1 MHRWSDTR
9 SQFSTCSRREWA
21 PIFERRRRDMEKV
34 NVGEKFGLFSDYW
47 SPKVVAE
54 LNDSYVKLAKFKGEF
69 VWHHHE
75 KEDELFFVMKGRLLI
90 KLRDGEIRIGPG
102 EFVVIPRGV
111 DHLPVAEDEVHV
123 ILIEPKTTLN
133 TSNVVGDKTAAHLER
148 I

>member
-1 MHRWSDTR
+1 V
-9 SQFSTCSRREWA
+9 
-21 PIFERRRRDMEKV
+21 EKV
-34 NVGEKFGLFSDYW
+34 NVAQKFDLFSDYW
-47 SPKVVAE
+47 SPKIAAE

-75 KEDELFFVMKGRLLI
+75 NEDELFFVTKGQLQI
-90 KLRDGEIRIGPG
+90 KLRDGEVRIGAG

-111 DHLPVAEDEVHV
+111 EHMPVAEEEVHV

-133 TSNVVGDKTAAHLER
+133 TGNVVGEKTVARLEK

>member
-1 MHRWSDTR
+1 
-9 SQFSTCSRREWA
+9 
-21 PIFERRRRDMEKV
+21 MEKV

-75 KEDELFFVMKGRLLI
+75 NEDELFFVMKGQLLI
-90 KLRDGEIRIGPG
+90 KLRDREVRIGPG
-102 EFVVIPRGV
+102 EFVVIPRGI

-123 ILIEPKTTLN
+123 ILIEPKATSN
-133 TSNVVGDKTAAHLER
+133 TSNVVGDRTVANPER
-148 I
+148 V